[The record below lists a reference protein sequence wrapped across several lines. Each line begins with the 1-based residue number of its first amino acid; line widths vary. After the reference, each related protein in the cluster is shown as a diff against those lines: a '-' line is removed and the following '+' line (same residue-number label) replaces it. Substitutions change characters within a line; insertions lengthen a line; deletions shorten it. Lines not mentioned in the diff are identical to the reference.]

1 MGAVRMR
8 PDGTMEF
15 DEVEDLVR
23 YQALQS
29 QRAQGAPDVGTVERG
44 VAPERPAATPA
55 ERPKANG
62 TAAHVDVQD
71 AGAWA
76 RLMDQLGQKQRLA
89 LTAIKRR
96 GDITLEDLRTELEAD
111 TVNAVSGFLTSIQR
125 QAKKARIELKSLYRR
140 SEKGTGP
147 GRVIRYQAGPLLRA
161 NEVPE
166 A

>member
-29 QRAQGAPDVGTVERG
+29 QRAQGASAVGAVERAD
-44 VAPERPAATPA
+44 APERPAPQQT
-55 ERPKANG
+55 EKPKANG
-62 TAAHVDVQD
+62 TVPQPDGQPP
-71 AGAWA
+71 GAWEQFV
-76 RLMDQLGQKQRLA
+76 DQLGPKQRAA
-89 LTAIKRR
+89 LGAIRRR

-111 TVNAVSGFLTSIQR
+111 TVNSVSGFLTSIQR

-147 GRVIRYQAGPLLRA
+147 SRVIRYQAGPLLRA